1 MEKEKYEAPRMEV
14 VNMQDD
20 VVIACTTAASNS
32 GGCGHLDID
41 PLS

>member
-20 VVIACTTAASNS
+20 VVIACT
-32 GGCGHLDID
+32 GCNPDMGCPWDD
-41 PLS
+41 

>member
-20 VVIACTTAASNS
+20 VVIACTT
-32 GGCGHLDID
+32 GGCSYLDDCTEI
-41 PLS
+41 

>member
-20 VVIACTTAASNS
+20 VVIACTAGGS
-32 GGCGHLDID
+32 GCVID
-41 PLS
+41 CSRYGDDD

>member
-20 VVIACTTAASNS
+20 VVIACT
-32 GGCGHLDID
+32 GCGCYDD
-41 PLS
+41 CPWDD

>member
-20 VVIACTTAASNS
+20 VVICATGCSEDCGLVSN
-32 GGCGHLDID
+32 I
-41 PLS
+41 